1 MNEPLECRRKWCFKS
16 GDFRPQVPSPRESWG
31 AGDKVRAGCALAMET
46 LLLVLTVVGDPLGLA
61 LDSASSS
68 LTLDSVIS
76 GLSPTPIAA
85 AVATS
90 AAVPAPLWIPGISE
104 TECVV
109 HGLNTW
115 YFWNWTCS
123 SLFKRIII
131 YQHYYKWIKDGI
143 IGLLNIYYYI
153 NPRKFWV

>member
-16 GDFRPQVPSPRESWG
+16 GDFRPHEPRPKESWG
-31 AGDKVRAGCALAMET
+31 ARERVSDGCGFGIVS
-46 LLLVLTVVGDPLGLA
+46 LLFLMLGDPLGLA
-61 LDSASSS
+61 LDSGSSS

-76 GLSPTPIAA
+76 GLSPTPTAA

-109 HGLNTW
+109 HDLK
-115 YFWNWTCS
+115 S
-123 SLFKRIII
+123 
-131 YQHYYKWIKDGI
+131 YYCLWIFMNYRWFFTD
-143 IGLLNIYYYI
+143 
-153 NPRKFWV
+153 WS

>member
-1 MNEPLECRRKWCFKS
+1 MNEPLECLRKWCFKS
-16 GDFRPQVPSPRESWG
+16 GDFRPHVPSPKESCT
-31 AGDKVRAGCALAMET
+31 GDKVSAAGWALALES
-46 LLLVLTVVGDPLGLA
+46 LLLVLTVGDPLALT

-68 LTLDSVIS
+68 LALDSVIS

-109 HGLNTW
+109 KVL
-115 YFWNWTCS
+115 
-123 SLFKRIII
+123 
-131 YQHYYKWIKDGI
+131 KWII
-143 IGLLNIYYYI
+143 MS
-153 NPRKFWV
+153 

>member
-1 MNEPLECRRKWCFKS
+1 MNEPLECLRKWCFKS
-16 GDFRPQVPSPRESWG
+16 GDFLPHVPSPRVSCAG
-31 AGDKVRAGCALAMET
+31 AGDKVSAGCTLALES
-46 LLLVLTVVGDPLGLA
+46 LLLVLTVGDPLALT

-68 LTLDSVIS
+68 LALDSVIS

-109 HGLNTW
+109 NV
-115 YFWNWTCS
+115 S
-123 SLFKRIII
+123 
-131 YQHYYKWIKDGI
+131 KWII
-143 IGLLNIYYYI
+143 
-153 NPRKFWV
+153 VS